1 MFTTFI
7 RFKVKDYE
15 TWKREYDKGLTLR
28 KTYGVRAAGVYR
40 NAKDASE
47 VTAAQQT
54 ESLEAALA
62 MANSDELKSRMAEAG
77 VIGPPEIWF
86 TEDIEQVPY

>member
-15 TWKREYDKGLTLR
+15 NWKREYDQGLTLR
-28 KTYGVRAAGVYR
+28 KTYGVRASSVYR
-40 NAKDASE
+40 NAKDANE
-47 VTAAQQT
+47 VTVAQQT

-62 MANSDELKSRMAEAG
+62 MANSDELKARMAEAG

-86 TEDIEQVPY
+86 TEDVE